1 MAKEENKI
9 KKTVLK
15 ELKSLKNE
23 KAQTSVEVIL
33 LIGSILVISLISGTY
48 VLRINQEI
56 SELFR
61 ETLDKGRENLLN
73 KL

>member
-1 MAKEENKI
+1 MAKDENKI
-9 KKTVLK
+9 KKIVLK
-15 ELKSLKNE
+15 ELKALKSE